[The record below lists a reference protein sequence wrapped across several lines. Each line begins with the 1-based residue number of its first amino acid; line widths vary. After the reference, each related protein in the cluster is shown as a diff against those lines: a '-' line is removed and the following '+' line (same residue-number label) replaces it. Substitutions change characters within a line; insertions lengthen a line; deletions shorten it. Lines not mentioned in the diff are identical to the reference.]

1 MMFGQKPILKSI
13 LGQNRKTLQI
23 GQSVG
28 LTVALPMIGLIGYGA
43 FFMHQEWQQTQNY
56 KYEFQTTTMLKP
68 LLQLHHSILLQDLV
82 KDNLSV
88 LSEQERQLHIS
99 QTAVRQFQD
108 WYHQHQTKDIQNFPI
123 WQAVQAYQTALMNWQ
138 QNRDR
143 NNNISKAAIAEIK
156 SSFTDIGQA
165 LKEIGT
171 HSLIYEGVLELHK
184 SMILLRD
191 IKFLIDQ
198 AHQGNQISNISQQ
211 ELIMLEARQQALL
224 STALMHLPKTLQ
236 QHFQAEMADKFLFEE
251 HAFLQQESLSYSPL
265 FLKYQKELAGRID
278 KLQQF
283 TIKVLDQQFQMDQ
296 AKLSDSQA
304 SWWQHLGLLIFL
316 QAITILLAFQMIRSI
331 TKPLSRLRRAMQ
343 ALSEQ
348 DLDIA
353 IPAIHR
359 KDEIGEMA
367 RAVKY
372 FKKTLMENVDL
383 TEQQMEKRRI
393 LEAQK
398 SHFSTCSSEFKS
410 EVGEALVNLDQARF
424 CLTQTADSLSK
435 TAETTTHQATNVA
448 DSSAHTSTRVNNVA
462 EAIEEMAEAIEEIG
476 RQAVF
481 SSDVSHNAVQKTD
494 EIEQVAQ
501 RLSDMAKRIGII
513 VETIKQVAEQT
524 NLLALNATIEAARAG
539 DAGKGFAVVANE
551 VKILAG
557 QTAQATH
564 DIESYITDVQNV
576 SQEVYMAVNDIS
588 DVIHKTSDIAYGIST
603 AVEEQHAALKEIS
616 ENVQEVATR
625 SHDVSETIEYVS
637 QEADNTN
644 RAAKMTSDAVTIM
657 TRQTESLRSKVEE
670 FVQKLHTAY

>member
-1 MMFGQKPILKSI
+1 MKFGQKPILKSI

-68 LLQLHHSILLQDLV
+68 LLELHQSILSQDLM
-82 KDNLSV
+82 KDNPATLSD
-88 LSEQERQLHIS
+88 QERRPDIS
-99 QTAVRQFQD
+99 QTAFLQFQD
-108 WYHQHQTKDIQNFPI
+108 WYRQHQTKDIQSFPI
-123 WQAVQAYQTALMNWQ
+123 WQSVTAYHRATLGWQ
-138 QNRDR
+138 KNQNKNDTLSQR
-143 NNNISKAAIAEIK
+143 AIDQVK
-156 SSFTDIGQA
+156 NSFTDIGHA
-165 LKEIGT
+165 LKEMGT
-171 HSLIYEGVLELHK
+171 HSLVYEGVLELHK
-184 SMILLRD
+184 STMLLRD
-191 IKFLIDQ
+191 LKFLIDQ
-198 AHQGNQISNISQQ
+198 AHQSDHVSQISQQ
-211 ELIMLEARQQALL
+211 ELMMMEARHQALL
-224 STALMHLPKTLQ
+224 STALRHLPKSLQ
-236 QHFQAEMADKFLFEE
+236 QHFQTQIAENFLFEDHE
-251 HAFLQQESLSYSPL
+251 FLQQEVLSYSPL
-265 FLKYQKELAGRID
+265 FLKYQKELAVRIQ
-278 KLQQF
+278 KLQHF
-283 TIKVLDQQFQMDQ
+283 TVKVLDQQFQLDQ
-296 AKLSDSQA
+296 NKLSDSQA
-304 SWWQHLGLLIFL
+304 VWWQHLSLLALL
-316 QAITILLAFQMIRSI
+316 QIITIWIAIFMIRSI
-331 TKPLSRLRRAMQ
+331 TCPLSKLRQSMQ
-343 ALSEQ
+343 ALSDQNLAVE
-348 DLDIA
+348 
-353 IPAIHR
+353 IPATER
-359 KDEIGEMA
+359 QDEIGQMA
-367 RAVKY
+367 RSVRY
-372 FKKTLMENVDL
+372 FQKTLEENVDL
-383 TEQQMEKRRI
+383 TEKHLEKRRI

-398 SHFSTCSSEFKS
+398 THFNACSSEFKS

-424 CLTQTADSLSK
+424 CLTQTADSLSQ
-435 TAETTTHQATNVA
+435 TAQTTTHQATSVA

-476 RQAVF
+476 RQAVM

-576 SQEVYMAVNDIS
+576 SQEVYVAVNDIS
-588 DVIHKTSDIAYGIST
+588 NVIHKTSDIAYGIST

-625 SHDVSETIEYVS
+625 SHDVSETIECVS

-644 RAAKMTSDAVTIM
+644 RAAKMTSDAVSIM